1 VALRKRNLPHFQ
13 EADAVYFVTFRRKA
27 EVDVDLT
34 GAAAAEAIV
43 GALRYFAGVRYRL
56 YDYTVM
62 PDHVHVIL
70 QPLARDGQ
78 FEPLHKIMHSIKS
91 WTANQINRA
100 VGRSGSLWLDE
111 SHDHVL
117 RGPRD
122 YREKARYIWSNPVQA
137 GLIDDAA
144 EWPWWGNGQRE
155 EGQE

>member
-1 VALRKRNLPHFQ
+1 MALRKRNLPHFQ

-62 PDHVHVIL
+62 SDHVHVIL

-78 FEPLHKIMHSIKS
+78 FEPLHKIMH
-91 WTANQINRA
+91 TALRA
-100 VGRSGSLWLDE
+100 
-111 SHDHVL
+111 
-117 RGPRD
+117 
-122 YREKARYIWSNPVQA
+122 
-137 GLIDDAA
+137 
-144 EWPWWGNGQRE
+144 GQRTRSIE
-155 EGQE
+155 PWGVAGACGSTKAMTMYCEVPATTGRRRATFGAIQSRQA